1 MKYRKTNGNRII
13 SQSRKSFNIKMFQK
27 NSAEK
32 TKTEV
37 FVSFVTRGTYIF
49 GNVFVKNQ
57 EAFLK
62 LASTIAGRK

>member
-1 MKYRKTNGNRII
+1 MEIAYSLKAVNRSI
-13 SQSRKSFNIKMFQK
+13 SKCFRK

-49 GNVFVKNQ
+49 GNIFVKNQ
-57 EAFLK
+57 EPFLK